1 MDNNSESQA
10 DDSFMT
16 CKDSMQTPRYKLRMT
31 STRSSILAGA
41 TPFKEPG
48 GSSAHR
54 SGRRLKNDTTIGSN
68 DTFIMREQEL
78 MFDRDSL
85 EVSANNRFSSTPK
98 PAHPNLSPPKEK
110 PVEEEQA
117 GSVTQDCEQQS
128 ARSLHDHQ
136 LDPASQNDEATA
148 AAVATSSITTS
159 KSELLAQAAPIPS
172 EPQLS
177 MSRLS
182 LSKQPTFLKEK
193 GANQSLDTNVTTR
206 SRNPNSSASIRSK
219 HSPSKKS
226 VSKKRSPSKKGKMP
240 PPPPPPSTNA
250 RSVRSNV
257 AESIRKRF
265 VTPKQVFRKPINLMG
280 TASRYLS
287 QWNNSRLTRTQ
298 SYKSTAEL
306 ERDYF
311 KSLRSF

>member
-1 MDNNSESQA
+1 MENNSESQP

-31 STRSSILAGA
+31 TTRSSILAGA

-48 GSSAHR
+48 GSSTHR
-54 SGRRLKNDTTIGSN
+54 SGRRTKNDTTIGSN

-85 EVSANNRFSSTPK
+85 EVSANNRYSSTPK
-98 PAHPNLSPPKEK
+98 PSRPNLSPTKEK
-110 PVEEEQA
+110 PVDEETCPAPTTTEPERLQMPPA
-117 GSVTQDCEQQS
+117 PRDDADWTSPGQQML
-128 ARSLHDHQ
+128 APIQLVDAQ
-136 LDPASQNDEATA
+136 LD
-148 AAVATSSITTS
+148 
-159 KSELLAQAAPIPS
+159 LG
-172 EPQLS
+172 
-177 MSRLS
+177 RLS

-193 GANQSLDTNVTTR
+193 GSNRSLDVNVTTR
-206 SRNPNSSASIRSK
+206 SRSHTNNSSPSVCNNK
-219 HSPSKKS
+219 TKSPKKS
-226 VSKKRSPSKKGKMP
+226 SNKSKRSPPKKSKMP
-240 PPPPPPSTNA
+240 PPPPPPSANCRPA
-250 RSVRSNV
+250 KSN
-257 AESIRKRF
+257 ESLRKRF
-265 VTPKQVFRKPINLMG
+265 VTPKQVFRKPVNLIG